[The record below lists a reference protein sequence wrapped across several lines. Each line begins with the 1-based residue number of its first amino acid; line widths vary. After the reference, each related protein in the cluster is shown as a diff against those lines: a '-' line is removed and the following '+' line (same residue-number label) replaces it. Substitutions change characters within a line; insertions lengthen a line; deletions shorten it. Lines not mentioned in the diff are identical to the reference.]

1 PTPSTLLSL
10 HDALPISSAA
20 LFLVVLYLGAV
31 VVALLTHAPA
41 VTFRVLDWADWALLI
56 VVALALILYG
66 ARWDRTSW
74 INWGIVWIGARSE
87 EHTSELQSRFD
98 LV

>member
-1 PTPSTLLSL
+1 V
-10 HDALPISSAA
+10 A
-20 LFLVVLYLGAV
+20 LFLMILYLVAF
-31 VVALLTHAPA
+31 VVALLIRAPA

-74 INWGIVWIGARSE
+74 IN
-87 EHTSELQSRFD
+87 
-98 LV
+98 